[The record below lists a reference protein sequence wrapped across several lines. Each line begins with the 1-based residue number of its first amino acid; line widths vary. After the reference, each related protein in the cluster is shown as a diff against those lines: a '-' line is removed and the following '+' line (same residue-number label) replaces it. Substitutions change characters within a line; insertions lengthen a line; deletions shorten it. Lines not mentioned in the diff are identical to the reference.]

1 MAVNIDD
8 CELAPPCPEDF
19 RDSSANSS
27 LFIAYVEISSIL
39 GHLTQHCR
47 HKTLSRQA
55 RQDIENRL
63 YRWTRDLPAELRLFK
78 IHSEPSDRR
87 QHSHQKLSQYS
98 FEARQLHIPYFVSLA
113 ILFRPSQGRS
123 PSPAVVLASAFVAGI
138 FEDFLARDEVQF
150 LGPIFTFH
158 LLVAGIGI
166 ISSNAARSLRAKA
179 TASMETIYLSLEVLA
194 KRWSSAKGSLRALK
208 NIAEKQHG
216 TWPESQEQLTLP
228 REHKPYFEG
237 FGPDL
242 CWAWPCFTASGC
254 DQDIQGQDLLR
265 EVRAHDH
272 PVDGLVQPQAA
283 DALSPPEE
291 YRPLTSVLDPRAGFN
306 MADLSQGMGEDFF
319 HNQYRGMGDWLFNDL
334 DWNVDTCMQ

>member
-1 MAVNIDD
+1 MAVHIDD

-19 RDSSANSS
+19 RDSSANSN

-47 HKTLSRQA
+47 HKTLTRQA

-63 YRWTRDLPAELRLFK
+63 YRWTRDLPAELQLFK
-78 IHSEPSDRR
+78 THLDPSACGKLP
-87 QHSHQKLSQYS
+87 QMNLSQYC

-113 ILFRPSQGRS
+113 ILFRPSQGNS

-166 ISSNAARSLRAKA
+166 ISSDTAPSLREKA

-208 NIAEKQHG
+208 NIAEKQQG
-216 TWPESQEQLTLP
+216 TRCQSQEGGTLP
-228 REHKPYFEG
+228 REHKPFFEG
-237 FGPDL
+237 LGSDL
-242 CWAWPCFTASGC
+242 CWAWSYFTLSEG
-254 DQDIQGQDLLR
+254 DPGSHHQVTGQEL
-265 EVRAHDH
+265 RAHD
-272 PVDGLVQPQAA
+272 PPIDAVVRPQGV
-283 DALSPPEE
+283 DALSPAEE
-291 YRPLTSVLDPRAGFN
+291 YRPLTSVLDPRVGFN
-306 MADLSQGMGEDFF
+306 MSDLSQGMGEDFF

-334 DWNVDTCMQ
+334 DWNVDTCI